1 MWGEKKKLA
10 PSGLGCHCLH
20 SQTSVHLLCINITS
34 SETVLDHKILKL
46 EDKFFFFNLYPI
58 NLFCCKT
65 TVLSMF
71 PVLYLTPFMFTKFSS
86 ALLFSPARTE
96 SQSPDFAIQFSDKR
110 WHLLAPTS
118 AWRVPQSM
126 RCDLCYLSVITNGII
141 GHKNYAACWKRNNTH
156 AHYRFLR

>member
-1 MWGEKKKLA
+1 MALSPQPDICSFVMYKYNIIRNCVG
-10 PSGLGCHCLH
+10 
-20 SQTSVHLLCINITS
+20 SQNSQAGRQV
-34 SETVLDHKILKL
+34 
-46 EDKFFFFNLYPI
+46 FFFFFYLYPI

-118 AWRVPQSM
+118 AWRVPQSL
-126 RCDLCYLSVITNGII
+126 RWDLCYLSVITNGII